1 MGCNDHD
8 FVNINEADSRHHPG
22 LSGNRISVAR
32 DSGGPREPAGGHIV
46 SSREPIYAGAVLNDT
61 KPSAA
66 VLERGRHAT
75 DAELARKADWIRL
88 KTIELV
94 AQAGL
99 GHYSSTFSC
108 AEIVATLYYHVLR
121 LDPGSPGWADRD
133 RFLLGKGHVA
143 TGLWPV
149 LADLGYYPPDWLG
162 QFGKVGSPLN
172 DHPNMKLAPGVDF
185 SSGSLG
191 HNLSVGAGMAM
202 AGRIARRDY
211 RTFVLTGDGEL
222 QEGQVWEAAMAASHY
237 KLGNLVAIIDANG
250 FSGSGPTSEA
260 MNIEPLGARFAAF
273 GWLVKEINGHDI
285 PTLRA
290 TFASLP
296 DPLTGKQPVVII
308 ARTHKGHGLEMFEKQ
323 PQAWHLGLLTD
334 EQRTDAVAEIT
345 ARMELA
351 E

>member
-1 MGCNDHD
+1 
-8 FVNINEADSRHHPG
+8 
-22 LSGNRISVAR
+22 VAW
-32 DSGGPREPAGGHIV
+32 DSGGPGEPAAGHIV
-46 SSREPIYAGAVLNDT
+46 SAWHATYAGAVLNDI
-61 KPSAA
+61 KPGAA
-66 VLERGRHAT
+66 VLERGRRVT

-108 AEIVATLYYHVLR
+108 AEIVATLYYHALR

-162 QFGKVGSPLN
+162 QFGQVGSPLN
-172 DHPNMKLAPGVDF
+172 DHPNMKLAPGIDF

-202 AGRIARRDY
+202 AGRLARRDY
-211 RTFVLTGDGEL
+211 RTIVLTGDGEL

-237 KLGNLVAIIDANG
+237 KLGNLVAIVDANG

-296 DPLTGKQPVVII
+296 DPATGKQPVVII
-308 ARTHKGHGLEMFEKQ
+308 ARTRKGHGLEMFEKQ
-323 PQAWHLGLLTD
+323 PQAWHLGLLTG
-334 EQRTDAVAEIT
+334 EQQTDAVAEIT